1 MMILRLCEGEPTSMR
16 SVAAYAHY
24 TYAQLA
30 PPELQVTP
38 KKESLKKGGG
48 ANPCVCELLNSR
60 RTLTLPYPKFVGLK
74 QPSEPCFAFATV
86 TACCHSPSLSRL
98 FLFIYVLLSV
108 FFAAPFPCAL
118 SQAQAHAH
126 AKALS
131 LSLSRSLFL
140 SFSLFQSVIGAPSL
154 SALGR
159 AHFAHNNDSDDE
171 RFSLS
176 LCSSFATFSS
186 SSSFFCF
193 SSSSVSAR
201 YTCTPRSRQVL
212 FRFVSLRLAS
222 FSALLFALGFC
233 SRPAKNFAIFSFSQ
247 RKYGARSGCESKRA
261 HQAKENT
268 QR

>member
-1 MMILRLCEGEPTSMR
+1 M
-16 SVAAYAHY
+16 
-24 TYAQLA
+24 
-30 PPELQVTP
+30 
-38 KKESLKKGGG
+38 
-48 ANPCVCELLNSR
+48 CELLNSR

-74 QPSEPCFAFATV
+74 QPSEACHSHCLLSFAFSFAFIFVYLCFAFCILCSSISLCTLSSASSC
-86 TACCHSPSLSRL
+86 ACQSSLTL
-98 FLFIYVLLSV
+98 PLSLV
-108 FFAAPFPCAL
+108 
-118 SQAQAHAH
+118 
-126 AKALS
+126 LS
-131 LSLSRSLFL
+131 LS
-140 SFSLFQSVIGAPSL
+140 QSVIGAPSL

-186 SSSFFCF
+186 SPSSSSSSCF

-261 HQAKENT
+261 HQPKENT

>member
-24 TYAQLA
+24 TYALLA
-30 PPELQVTP
+30 PQELQVTP

-48 ANPCVCELLNSR
+48 ANPCACELLNSR
-60 RTLTLPYPKFVGLK
+60 RTLTLPYPKFVALK
-74 QPSEPCFAFATV
+74 QPSEACHSHCLLSFAFSFAFIFVYLCFAFCILCSSISLCTLSSASSC
-86 TACCHSPSLSRL
+86 ACQSSLTL
-98 FLFIYVLLSV
+98 
-108 FFAAPFPCAL
+108 P
-118 SQAQAHAH
+118 
-126 AKALS
+126 LS
-131 LSLSRSLFL
+131 LATSRSL
-140 SFSLFQSVIGAPSL
+140 SQSVIGAPSL

-186 SSSFFCF
+186 SPSSPSSFFCF

-261 HQAKENT
+261 HQPKENT

>member
-1 MMILRLCEGEPTSMR
+1 MKPALLLPQSLLVVIRLLFRVYFCLFMFCFLYSL
-16 SVAAYAHY
+16 
-24 TYAQLA
+24 QLHF
-30 PPELQVTP
+30 LVH
-38 KKESLKKGGG
+38 SLKRK
-48 ANPCVCELLNSR
+48 LMR
-60 RTLTLPYPKFVGLK
+60 MPKL
-74 QPSEPCFAFATV
+74 S
-86 TACCHSPSLSRL
+86 HSPSLSR
-98 FLFIYVLLSV
+98 
-108 FFAAPFPCAL
+108 
-118 SQAQAHAH
+118 
-126 AKALS
+126 S
-131 LSLSRSLFL
+131 LS
-140 SFSLFQSVIGAPSL
+140 QSVIGAPSL

-186 SSSFFCF
+186 SSPSSSSSSSSSCCF

-261 HQAKENT
+261 HQPKENT

>member
-1 MMILRLCEGEPTSMR
+1 MMILCLCEGEPTSMR

-24 TYAQLA
+24 TYAQWA
-30 PPELQVTP
+30 PQELQVTL

-48 ANPCVCELLNSR
+48 GNPCVCELLNSR

-74 QPSEPCFAFATV
+74 QPSEACHSHCLLSFAFSFAFIFVYLCFAFCILCSSISLCTLSSASSC
-86 TACCHSPSLSRL
+86 ACQSSLTL
-98 FLFIYVLLSV
+98 PLSLV
-108 FFAAPFPCAL
+108 
-118 SQAQAHAH
+118 
-126 AKALS
+126 LS
-131 LSLSRSLFL
+131 LS
-140 SFSLFQSVIGAPSL
+140 QSVIGAPSL

-186 SSSFFCF
+186 SPSSPSSFFCF

-261 HQAKENT
+261 HQLKENT